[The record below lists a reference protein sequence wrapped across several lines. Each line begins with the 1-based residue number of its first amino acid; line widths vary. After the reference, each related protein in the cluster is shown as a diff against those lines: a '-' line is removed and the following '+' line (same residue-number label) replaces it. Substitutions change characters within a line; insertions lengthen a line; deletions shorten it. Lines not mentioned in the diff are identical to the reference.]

1 MGLWGKETSRDIKR
15 HRSKA
20 CTAVDQEFRGIA
32 FRLRLH
38 TESGL
43 RSKFCSDNV
52 SAGVRQQILSVLRM
66 CNMKNGT
73 VYSPGYWY

>member
-1 MGLWGKETSRDIKR
+1 MGLWGKEISRDIKR
-15 HRSKA
+15 HRSK
-20 CTAVDQEFRGIA
+20 EEMA

-43 RSKFCSDNV
+43 SSNFCSDNV
-52 SAGVRQQILSVLRM
+52 GAGIRQQISVLPM
-66 CNMKNGT
+66 CNMKNVT